1 MYILGNREK
10 GRLDMTQ
17 EKLMADQKVPL
28 LVKIG
33 YGIGTAGDSVPYNLF
48 FTYFLF
54 FLTDV
59 AGVNPALAGIIS
71 FIAVM
76 WDAVTDPA
84 VGFMSDNSR
93 NPNGRRRPWIF
104 TSMWPLAIVTF
115 LLFIPNEFAGVA
127 QSVYYILMAILLWTF
142 YTTYAVPY
150 AALGAEITRDYN
162 ERNTIRMIVGLAAYP
177 FVALCNSGP
186 MWIIAALAPKGV
198 DVKTC
203 WGIAG
208 AAAGVVIILC
218 GLILYFATKGRE
230 DMTYLQNIEKNK
242 PRESVIKTYKELFKI
257 KAYRN
262 LIFTGIFYI
271 IGYTLFSGV
280 GVYLMTYCAKLTP
293 GQQATFWSVYTVM
306 AICCTP
312 VSIIV
317 ANKIGSKKITL
328 FIFSLLFVAN
338 GIVMYFLGMTCFT
351 HVMINGFMIA
361 LSTSAFWGLY
371 YATVYDVCE
380 LDEFINGKQREGSV
394 VAVAQFFQKAGGAF
408 ATSATG
414 WMLTAFGYTGSGA
427 ESETAIHGILLM
439 ATIIPAVFVF
449 ISMLIFSKY
458 PINKKEFD
466 AIKEALQ
473 KKKAGEEY
481 STEGFEKAL

>member
-1 MYILGNREK
+1 
-10 GRLDMTQ
+10 MTQ
-17 EKLMADQKVPL
+17 EKLMAGKKVPMP
-28 LVKIG
+28 VKIG

-59 AGVNPALAGIIS
+59 AGVNPAVAGIIS

-84 VGFMSDNSR
+84 VGFLSDNTK

-104 TSMWPLAIVTF
+104 KSIWPLAIVTF
-115 LLFIPNEFAGVA
+115 LLFVPNEFAGVA
-127 QSVYYILMAILLWTF
+127 QTVYYILMAVLLWTF
-142 YTTYAVPY
+142 YTTYTVPY

-162 ERNTIRMIVGLAAYP
+162 ERNTIRMIVGLCAYP
-177 FVALCNSGP
+177 FVTLCNSGP
-186 MWIIAALAPKGV
+186 MWIIAALAPHGV
-198 DVKTC
+198 SIKMC

-208 AAAGVVIILC
+208 AAAAVIIIIC
-218 GLILYFATKGRE
+218 GLILCFSTKGRE
-230 DMTYLQNIEKNK
+230 DMEYLQHIEEDK
-242 PRESVIKTYKELFKI
+242 PKESIIQTYKELFKI
-257 KAYRN
+257 RAYRN

-280 GVYLMTYCAKLTP
+280 GVYMMTYCANLGP
-293 GQQATFWSVYTVM
+293 GQQGTFWTIYTVM

-312 VSIIV
+312 VSILV

-328 FIFSLLFVAN
+328 FIFSMIFVVN
-338 GIVMYFLGMTCFT
+338 GVVMYFLGMTCFA
-351 HVMINGFMIA
+351 HVIINGFLVA

-380 LDEFINGKQREGSV
+380 LDEFVNGKQREGSV
-394 VAVAQFFQKAGGAF
+394 VAVAQFFQKAGGAL
-408 ATSATG
+408 ATSGTG
-414 WMLTAFGYTGSGA
+414 WMLTAFGYTGTGV
-427 ESETAIHGILLM
+427 ESETAINGILMM
-439 ATIIPAVFVF
+439 ATIIPAVFIL
-449 ISMLIFSKY
+449 ISMLIFVRY

-466 AIKEALQ
+466 AIREALD

-481 STEGFEKAL
+481 STEGFKRAL